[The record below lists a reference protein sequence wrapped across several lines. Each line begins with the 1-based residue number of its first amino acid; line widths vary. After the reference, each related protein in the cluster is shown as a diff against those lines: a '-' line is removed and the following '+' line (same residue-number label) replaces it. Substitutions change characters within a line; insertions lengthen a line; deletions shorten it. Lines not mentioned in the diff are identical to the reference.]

1 MKPIY
6 CIEIYQYD
14 YCNSWTEDVLHTTNK
29 KYLDDLCAKLEKNYG
44 TKDTISFSVK
54 EIKVPNNP
62 TKQDVEQ
69 VKSYFGFIFS

>member
-29 KYLDDLCAKLEKNYG
+29 KYLDDLCAKWEKNYG